1 MREYEGGERR
11 MFVLYAD
18 KTRLDVRHREP
29 VASGSENVYQLA
41 RKNDLC
47 YIMKQ

>member
-1 MREYEGGERR
+1 MKGGEKR

-41 RKNDLC
+41 RKNDL
-47 YIMKQ
+47 YHIMKQ